1 MATNFIWTGAG
12 ADGLWNNPANW
23 SPSGI
28 PSTADTAFIPLGV
41 SVLSSNDSISGL
53 GNQGVLGVAQGSY
66 LRLKG
71 TINNSGTILFDAGGN
86 NYIGIDA
93 SLGTATLTGGGDVRL
108 SADTS
113 RITAHNYT
121 GGTLT
126 NQDNTIRGFG
136 YINSG
141 FNFVNN
147 GAVNADVSGKTLR
160 IISST
165 TGTGS
170 YTASNGGT
178 LQIEGT
184 VSGGVFNGPG
194 SGGTVWSANGTVI
207 NSANQGVLGV
217 ASGSNS
223 YLRLAGTIN
232 NTGTILFDAGGN
244 NYIGIDASLGT
255 ATLTGGGD
263 VRLSADTARI
273 TAHNYTG
280 GTLTNQDNTIR
291 GFGYI
296 NNNFNFVNNGAVN
309 ADVSGHTLRI
319 LTPNFV
325 NTGTLA
331 ATNGGTLNVAGS
343 YAQSAG
349 VTRVAD
355 GSTILVGTVPS
366 PGTHYDQRWPAR
378 RLGHHYRECHQ
389 FRHDRGGKFR
399 RRDA

>member
-71 TINNSGTILFDAGGN
+71 TINNS
-86 NYIGIDA
+86 
-93 SLGTATLTGGGDVRL
+93 
-108 SADTS
+108 
-113 RITAHNYT
+113 
-121 GGTLT
+121 
-126 NQDNTIRGFG
+126 
-136 YINSG
+136 
-141 FNFVNN
+141 
-147 GAVNADVSGKTLR
+147 
-160 IISST
+160 
-165 TGTGS
+165 
-170 YTASNGGT
+170 
-178 LQIEGT
+178 
-184 VSGGVFNGPG
+184 
-194 SGGTVWSANGTVI
+194 
-207 NSANQGVLGV
+207 
-217 ASGSNS
+217 
-223 YLRLAGTIN
+223 
-232 NTGTILFDAGGN
+232 GTILFDAGGN

-378 RLGHHYRECHQ
+378 RLGHHHR
-389 FRHDRGGKFR
+389 
-399 RRDA
+399 